1 MKLNN
6 RGWGLRSMLI
16 LSAILIFFF
25 SLAIYFIYLLYS
37 SLSMD
42 LKSESDYVDILQ
54 YEAIEDRLKLAGENY
69 LEEINQEFT
78 EEVVI
83 YIDDLVDADYID
95 YITDPNTDNLCEGY
109 VSVKDDVVYPYI
121 NCDKYITEGYEE

>member
-6 RGWGLRSMLI
+6 RGWGFRSMLI

-42 LKSESDYVDILQ
+42 LRSESDYVDILQ
-54 YEAIEDRLKLAGENY
+54 YEAIEDRLKLAGEDY

-109 VSVKDDVVYPYI
+109 VSVKEEAVYPYI
-121 NCDKYITEGYEE
+121 NCDKYTTEGYKE

>member
-109 VSVKDDVVYPYI
+109 VSVKDEVVYPYI
-121 NCDKYITEGYEE
+121 NCDKYTTEGYEE